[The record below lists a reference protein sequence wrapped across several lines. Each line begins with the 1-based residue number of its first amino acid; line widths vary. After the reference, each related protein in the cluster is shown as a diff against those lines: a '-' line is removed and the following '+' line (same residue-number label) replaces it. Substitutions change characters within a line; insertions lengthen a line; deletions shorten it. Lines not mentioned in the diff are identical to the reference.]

1 MRSAAGSRPVLAVT
15 LTERAA
21 RAVLDRQRE
30 SDVAGWLLRV
40 AVVGGG
46 CNGLS
51 YDLYFVEEAGPK
63 DAVSAGPLGVR
74 VAVDEASAPLVDGT
88 VIDLPGEGSSGF
100 RFDNPR
106 ARKGCSCGAS
116 FEV

>member
-1 MRSAAGSRPVLAVT
+1 MAVN

-21 RAVLDRQRE
+21 RAVHDRLQE
-30 SDVAGWLLRV
+30 SGVPGWLLRV

-51 YDLYFVEEAGPK
+51 YDLYFVETAGPG
-63 DAVSAGPLGVR
+63 DLVSEGPLGVR
-74 VAVDEASAPLVDGT
+74 VAADEASAKLLDGT
-88 VIDLPGEGSSGF
+88 TIDLPGDASAGF
-100 RFDNPR
+100 RFSNPR
-106 ARKGCSCGAS
+106 ARKVCSCGAS

>member
-1 MRSAAGSRPVLAVT
+1 MAVT

-51 YDLYFVEEAGPK
+51 YDLYFVEEPNPT
-63 DAVSAGPLGVR
+63 DAVSDAPLGVR
-74 VAVDEASAPLVDGT
+74 VAVDEASARLLDGT
-88 VIDLPGEGSSGF
+88 IIDLPGEGSAGF

-106 ARKGCSCGAS
+106 ARKACSCGAS